1 MFELVGLILYL
12 VLDFCTNIIYLYFI
26 ELLEERREQLSIWN
40 RKFELRNY

>member
-12 VLDFCTNIIYLYFI
+12 VLDFYTNIIYLYFI